1 MTKAR
6 NIADL
11 LDANGDV
18 KSASLDNVPAVDL
31 TSLSA
36 SNLTSGTIPN
46 ARISLDANEIPS
58 LDTAKITTGTL
69 ASARIDNTSL
79 ANVTALPF
87 SAGTDWQSSIV
98 TASTLTAVA
107 GNGYWIDTTSN
118 ACTITL
124 PASASVGDTIEFSD
138 YLRTWGTNSI
148 TINQNSLN
156 FQGATTPNPT
166 YNTNG
171 QSVRIVYSGATQ
183 GWIPTVDDDVTNEG
197 VKAEGGTMSTSGLYT
212 IHTFTSSGTFTANLS
227 LTVDYLVVAGGGG
240 GGINHG
246 GGGGAGGF
254 RTATGF
260 SVAPTAYA
268 ITVGAGGAGNTGGT
282 PTKGSEGQDSV
293 FSTIT
298 SIGGGGGG
306 ASLVTAG
313 NGGSGGGAGYSNS
326 PGTGTAGQGNNGG
339 NDSTSAPNY
348 GTGGGGGASAVG
360 GNGSSTV
367 AGNGGAGTAN
377 SYSGSAVTYAGGGGG
392 GSYDGGTPG
401 SGGAGGG
408 GDGYSMS
415 GTATAG
421 TANTGGGGGGAYS
434 TTSGAGG
441 SGIVIIRYLT

>member
-1 MTKAR
+1 MTKTR
-6 NIADL
+6 NLSDL
-11 LDANGDV
+11 LDANGKV
-18 KSASLDNVPAVDL
+18 DNTDILNVD
-31 TSLSA
+31 A
-36 SNLTSGTIPN
+36 
-46 ARISLDANEIPS
+46 
-58 LDTAKITTGTL
+58 AKITTGTL
-69 ASARIDNTSL
+69 AAARINNNSL

-87 SAGTDWQSSIV
+87 SAGTDWQSTIV
-98 TASTLTAVA
+98 TGTTLTAIV
-107 GNGYWIDTTSN
+107 GKGYWINTTSN

-124 PASASVGDTIEFSD
+124 PSSASVGDFIEFVD
-138 YLRTWGTNSI
+138 YSRTWGTNSI
-148 TINQNSLN
+148 TFNLN
-156 FQGATTPNPT
+156 GLKFQGNTTPLPV

-183 GWIPTVDDDVTNEG
+183 GWLPTVDDDVTDKG
-197 VKAEGGTMSTSGLYT
+197 AFSATGGTISTSGLYT
-212 IHTFTSSGTFTANLS
+212 IHTFTSSGTFTPNLS
-227 LTVDYLVVAGGGG
+227 GLVDYLVVAGGGG
-240 GGINHG
+240 GGLQHG

-260 SVAPTAYA
+260 SVAATAYA
-268 ITVGAGGAGNTGGT
+268 ITVGAGGAGATGVT

-293 FSTIT
+293 FSSIT

-306 ASLVTAG
+306 ASLITAG
-313 NGGSGGGAGYSNS
+313 NGGSGGGAGYSS
-326 PGTGTAGQGNNGG
+326 SSGTGTVGQGNNGG
-339 NDSTSAPNY
+339 NDSTSPPNY

-360 GNGSSTV
+360 GNGTSTV
-367 AGNGGAGTAN
+367 AGDGGAGTAN

-421 TANTGGGGGGAYS
+421 TANTGGGGGGTYS